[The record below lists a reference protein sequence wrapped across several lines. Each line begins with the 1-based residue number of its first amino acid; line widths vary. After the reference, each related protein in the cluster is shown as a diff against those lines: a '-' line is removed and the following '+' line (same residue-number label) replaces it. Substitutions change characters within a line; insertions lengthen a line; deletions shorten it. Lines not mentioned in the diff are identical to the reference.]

1 MKIIETVMEQNGNF
15 CGYRI
20 PLVSYEYE
28 EPEKLNKDLVF
39 IVDEIEEFYLNV
51 KADSIKNDSD
61 GGTNTKSILTH
72 NYWKFNI
79 LDRTEYNSIKKFKK
93 FIGDSY
99 QHYIKTYTPFKFED
113 VSKDIYAQCWGNKL
127 GKFDYLDKHTH
138 TSTVFTPHLYSMPM
152 EISANYFIKSPGHD
166 TYTRFYSPV
175 ILNKQDYVPIKNK
188 EGHLTIF
195 PSFVEH
201 DTTPNRDPDN
211 YRYTLGMDAINP
223 NPEQVESVM
232 AHSTYVKLYED
243 EK

>member
-1 MKIIETVMEQNGNF
+1 MKIIETIMEENSIF

-20 PLVSYEYE
+20 PVVSYVYEDPDELNKELVS
-28 EPEKLNKDLVF
+28 
-39 IVDEIEEFYLNV
+39 IVDEIEDFYLNT
-51 KADSIKNDSD
+51 KAESINNAD
-61 GGTNTKSILTH
+61 GGTNTTSILTH
-72 NYWKFNI
+72 NFWKFNI
-79 LDRTEYNSIKKFKK
+79 LDRTEYSNIKKFKK

-99 QHYIKTYTPFKFED
+99 QHYIEKYTPLKFED
-113 VSKDIYAQCWGNKL
+113 TSKDIYVQCWGNKL

-138 TSTVFTPHLYSMPM
+138 SSTLFNQHLYHVPM
-152 EISANYFIKSPGHD
+152 ELSANYFIKSPGHD

-175 ILNKQDYVPIKNK
+175 ILNKQDYLPVKNK

-201 DTTPNRDPDN
+201 DTTANRSPNN

-223 NPEQVESVM
+223 NPEQAESVL